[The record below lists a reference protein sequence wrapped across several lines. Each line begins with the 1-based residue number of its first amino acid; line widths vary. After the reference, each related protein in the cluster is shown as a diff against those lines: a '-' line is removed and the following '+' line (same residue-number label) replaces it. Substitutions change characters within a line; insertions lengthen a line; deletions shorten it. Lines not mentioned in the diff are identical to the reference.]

1 MWPPMRSP
9 MRSER
14 SRLTRVPGAS
24 LPRVVRRSVSG
35 ETSTVKRWPR
45 RAVTVRQAPFT
56 AMLSPSPRRGR
67 GRGVA
72 MVRRAPLPLVPR
84 RSTRPVV
91 WMLPVNNYP
100 AGRRQPRP
108 RDEREREDQADADE
122 RQAEH
127 DAARADGVPEHR
139 GAGSVARG
147 ALWRHRRPGMVGRRM
162 IPLRDNIPSARVPIV
177 NYAII
182 TANVL

>member
-1 MWPPMRSP
+1 MQAVAQPPRP
-9 MRSER
+9 LELR
-14 SRLTRVPGAS
+14 AQH
-24 LPRVVRRSVSG
+24 G
-35 ETSTVKRWPR
+35 EP
-45 RAVTVRQAPFT
+45 
-56 AMLSPSPRRGR
+56 
-67 GRGVA
+67 
-72 MVRRAPLPLVPR
+72 
-84 RSTRPVV
+84 
-91 WMLPVNNYP
+91 YEHDE
-100 AGRRQPRP
+100 QPRP

-182 TANVL
+182 TANVLVFCYEF